1 MADSI
6 EDLALVELLF
16 DRAKERGCIEFSEV
30 DQLAAG
36 VGLDQAE
43 VEDLYEEMDRRGI
56 ALRDDCGQTAGVGPT
71 YSNTALAETT
81 TDSLQM
87 FMNEVRRFAL
97 LSPREELLLAQRIE
111 QGDAAAKE
119 RMINANLR
127 LVVSIAKRS
136 QGRGLSLLDLIQEGV
151 LGLIRAVE
159 RFDWRRGYKF
169 STYATWWIRQ
179 AVARGIANQARE
191 IRLPVHV
198 VEEEQRLARAE
209 RELMADLH
217 RPPTEA
223 ELAERARLS
232 VTRVREMQGLPR
244 SVTSLD
250 SPVGDE
256 DDTRLG
262 ELIEAA
268 DEDEPYEEVSVS
280 LRADAVRRALDELSE
295 RERAVLALRYGI
307 DGIGPL
313 TLRDIGVRLGITA
326 ERVRQIETSALE
338 HLAVRGELEGLR
350 EAA

>member
-1 MADSI
+1 MAKSI

-16 DRAKERGCIEFSEV
+16 DRAQERGYIELSEV
-30 DQLAAG
+30 DQIAAG
-36 VGLDQAE
+36 VGMDQ
-43 VEDLYEEMDRRGI
+43 VELEALYEAIEHRGI
-56 ALRDDCGQTAGVGPT
+56 VLRDDCGQRTRGGPT
-71 YSNTALAETT
+71 YSNAALAETT

-97 LSPREELLLAQRIE
+97 LTPREELMLAQRIE
-111 QGDAAAKE
+111 RGDALAKE
-119 RMINANLR
+119 HMINANLR

-159 RFDWRRGYKF
+159 KFDWRRGYKF

-209 RELMADLH
+209 RELVAALH
-217 RPPTEA
+217 RPPTDE
-223 ELAERARLS
+223 ELAERSRLS
-232 VTRVREMQGLPR
+232 VARVREMQGLPR

-250 SPVGDE
+250 GPVGDE

-262 ELIEAA
+262 DMIEGPG
-268 DEDEPYEEVSVS
+268 DDEPYEEVSVS
-280 LRADAVRRALDELSE
+280 LRADAVRRALGELSE

-307 DGIGPL
+307 DGDGPL
-313 TLRDIGVRLGITA
+313 TLRDIGARLGITA
-326 ERVRQIETSALE
+326 ERVRQIETTALE
-338 HLAVRGELEGLR
+338 HLAMRRELEGLR